1 MSQQSSASVSA
12 KARPFR
18 RAFEMA
24 MSLANVVAT
33 AWILV
38 MMTLLLCDIIGRDV
52 FGAPIAGVPEMVK
65 FSIVGI
71 VFLQVAHTH
80 RKGEMIRS
88 DGLLG
93 VISAAMPRFGAL
105 LDLLAIF
112 AGAGVS
118 LLLAWAVWPK
128 ALRAFHRG
136 EMEGIAGHFQMPV
149 WPFLT
154 IVAVGSALLAL
165 SFLLDLPEAAR
176 RLRGKAVQP

>member
-1 MSQQSSASVSA
+1 M
-12 KARPFR
+12 ARHLR
-18 RAFEMA
+18 RAIEIV

-38 MMTLLLCDIIGRDV
+38 MMVLLLGDILGRDL

-93 VISAAMPRFGAL
+93 VIAAARPRVGAL
-105 LDLLAIF
+105 LDLLAIL

-118 LLLAWAVWPK
+118 FLLAWAVLPK
-128 ALRAFHRG
+128 ALRAYDRG
-136 EMEGIAGHFQMPV
+136 EMEGIAGHFQMPL

-165 SFLLDLPEAAR
+165 SFLIDLPDAAR
-176 RLRGKAVQP
+176 RLRGKVIES